1 MVASNPWQWN
11 SAWQRNKQKT
21 CCLFGHVFI
30 HTLLAVAY
38 QFVFPLFILHVV
50 EIGPLWTLCRD
61 SCTRLQNLHPSAF
74 PMQKVEQAA
83 KNATAPYYC
92 SRCFYFNTLWTFV
105 SSKNPHTWRVGES
118 RAAMI
123 QLVGKSTSKNHKKSM
138 VLHLVL
144 HGCDFRFIHS
154 HSPSFRGSPATPY
167 TSSP

>member
-1 MVASNPWQWN
+1 MVASDPWQWN

-21 CCLFGHVFI
+21 WCLFGHVFI
-30 HTLLAVAY
+30 HTLLAVVY
-38 QFVFPLFILHVV
+38 QFVLPLFILHVV

-61 SCTRLQNLHPSAF
+61 SCTRLQNLHPSVF

-105 SSKNPHTWRVGES
+105 SSKHPSHLKES
-118 RAAMI
+118 YEGRWI
-123 QLVGKSTSKNHKKSM
+123 KSRNDTTRREINIKKSM
-138 VLHLVL
+138 VLH
-144 HGCDFRFIHS
+144 GYDFRFIHS